1 MILGVLWGLDIFG
14 QGLTLDFGKVWPW
27 LLIFSPHAVP
37 HFCIL
42 AILNILKRLISI
54 PLKYVTSFRPPTLST
69 VHLAH
74 QFTPP
79 GSGLYLSN
87 LFFLGIS

>member
-1 MILGVLWGLDIFG
+1 MILGVLRGLDTFG
-14 QGLTLDFGKVWPW
+14 QSLTLDFDKVWPW
-27 LLIFSPHAVP
+27 LLIFSPHSVS

-54 PLKYVTSFRPPTLST
+54 PLKYVTSFRPPILST

-74 QFTPP
+74 QFSPP
-79 GSGLYLSN
+79 GSVFYLSN